1 MANACDIMTTEV
13 VSVDPDTSLQD
24 FSALL
29 EESGFSVVPVVNPDN
44 TLYGIISSTDLVER
58 DRPLHIPTVVSIF
71 DWVLYLESE
80 KNFSDQVKKICAQ
93 SVGEICTREVVTCSP
108 DTPESEVAELMVK
121 HKVHLIPVLEN
132 GKLVGVVG
140 RLDIVRSMGDG
151 SGSRAEG

>member
-1 MANACDIMTTEV
+1 MANARDIMTSEV

-29 EESGFSVVPVVNPDN
+29 EKSGFSVVPVVNPDN
-44 TLYGIISSTDLVER
+44 TLYGIISATDLVER